1 MACKQQIKIKSAAK
15 IVDLVKRGLNIRSG
29 ITIFVVSRLSRQSV
43 HRAVETAQTKCVLVV
58 RASPHDCS
66 GKLGT
71 AAQNVHTLIHA
82 WNVGTV

>member
-1 MACKQQIKIKSAAK
+1 MACRQQIKIKAAAK
-15 IVDLVKRGLNIRSG
+15 IVDLVKRGLNVRSG

-43 HRAVETAQTKCVLVV
+43 HRAVQTAQIKCVLVV
-58 RASPHDCS
+58 RASPHIALAS
-66 GKLGT
+66 WET